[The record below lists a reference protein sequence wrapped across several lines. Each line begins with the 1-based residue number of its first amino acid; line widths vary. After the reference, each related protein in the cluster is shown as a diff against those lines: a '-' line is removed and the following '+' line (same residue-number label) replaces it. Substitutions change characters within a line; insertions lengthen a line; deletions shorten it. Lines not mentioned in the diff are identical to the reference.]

1 MAGNTT
7 LAEKLAKVNGGP
19 AAKVT
24 KKDPAS
30 LPVGAIFVKFHANRS
45 QLFLLPTVLGTLE
58 PARKLLRT
66 GHRSSHEFCPALPTF
81 FALHRSRILFDRLTS
96 RGWQSNLSRKAWFAL
111 ECQQTRGP
119 VLVILGGSIE

>member
-7 LAEKLAKVNGGP
+7 LAEKLAKVNGRPREGQI
-19 AAKVT
+19 
-24 KKDPAS
+24 KDPTS
-30 LPVGAIFVKFHANRS
+30 LPVGAIFVKSHANRS

-58 PARKLLRT
+58 PAGKLLRA
-66 GHRSSHEFCPALPTF
+66 GHRLGHELCAALPAF

-96 RGWQSNLSRKAWFAL
+96 RGWQSNLSRKAWFSL
-111 ECQQTRGP
+111 ECQQTRGL